1 MSSFIALPQCLLG
14 KEEQNKAKSY
24 VILVPIIFELK
35 LSLMPSMEKLN
46 KVKSFFQALGYL
58 GHFCVKLLET
68 KNSTVQCW
76 RMDVTSQVTFKTQPQ
91 NNSPASLLQSPP
103 GKPPMMHR

>member
-1 MSSFIALPQCLLG
+1 MSSIIALPQCLLG
-14 KEEQNKAKSY
+14 KEEQNKAKHY
-24 VILVPIIFELK
+24 VIPVSIIFELK
-35 LSLMPSMEKLN
+35 LAVMPSMEKLN
-46 KVKSFFQALGYL
+46 KVKSFFQELGYL

-68 KNSTVQCW
+68 KNSTVQCR

-91 NNSPASLLQSPP
+91 NNSPASLLQSLP